1 MCIAYLAISAHPR
14 WPLFIAANRDEFHQR
29 PTLAAA
35 PWPDRSDIIAGI
47 DCLGKGSWLG
57 ITRKGRFA
65 LLTNNRDPSRIITD
79 EPSRGEL
86 VSQYL
91 NGSEPPARNAQ
102 QIHTRTEEHTAEPQS
117 QMRIS

>member
-57 ITRKGRFA
+57 ITRQGQFV
-65 LLTNNRDPSRIITD
+65 LLTNYPDHAQIITD
-79 EPSRGEL
+79 APARGAL
-86 VSQYL
+86 VSHDPTGADQTE
-91 NGSEPPARNAQ
+91 NGRARG
-102 QIHTRTEEHTAEPQS
+102 RERGRLS
-117 QMRIS
+117 DRIEV